1 MKEELIPTKEEV
13 LNKEIYWRRA
23 VLIAGIS
30 GRLTFRQIA
39 NSIKDLETSRYFQ
52 RIMKFLDKNDFITID
67 SSRQP
72 YIIKVNQ
79 AKLANFLRDGKS
91 FRYAEKIIKLTSTV
105 YAY

>member
-1 MKEELIPTKEEV
+1 MEEETIPTKEEV

-39 NSIKDLETSRYFQ
+39 HIIKDLETSRYFQ
-52 RIMKFLDKNDFITID
+52 KMMQFLDKNDFITID

-72 YIIKVNQ
+72 YFIKVKQ
-79 AKLANFLRDGKS
+79 SKLANFLWDGMS
-91 FRYAEKIIKLTSTV
+91 FKYAEKIIELTSTV